1 MDKFYFISLKEGL
14 ETISLGVHI
23 FEHNLVGGWELSYP
37 QVGAVYINY
46 KGDKA
51 NAYLNGNLVAD
62 SFYDGT
68 DWILS
73 LSRLKGTIET
83 NPLVL
88 RIDGLKSADANIYFE
103 KNVNPEK
110 CVTPTLDA
118 IKVKQEYRFRFNR

>member
-1 MDKFYFISLKEGL
+1 MF
-14 ETISLGVHI
+14 
-23 FEHNLVGGWELSYP
+23 ELSRKISP
-37 QVGAVYINY
+37 APTAGEEETRMYINY

>member
-1 MDKFYFISLKEGL
+1 MQSKQYFTKIK
-14 ETISLGVHI
+14 
-23 FEHNLVGGWELSYP
+23 NYP
-37 QVGAVYINY
+37 HE
-46 KGDKA
+46 K
-51 NAYLNGNLVAD
+51 
-62 SFYDGT
+62 ST
-68 DWILS
+68 EPILS

>member
-1 MDKFYFISLKEGL
+1 M
-14 ETISLGVHI
+14 
-23 FEHNLVGGWELSYP
+23 
-37 QVGAVYINY
+37 YINY

-88 RIDGLKSADANIYFE
+88 RIDGLKSADANIYP
-103 KNVNPEK
+103 KIRNYHPIH
-110 CVTPTLDA
+110 D
-118 IKVKQEYRFRFNR
+118 

>member
-1 MDKFYFISLKEGL
+1 MQSHPLIFCITFCISIGL
-14 ETISLGVHI
+14 I
-23 FEHNLVGGWELSYP
+23 FFPLNP
-37 QVGAVYINY
+37 QYTFRSVPHS
-46 KGDKA
+46 DKA